1 MKNIVIFTG
10 FSSLYLIE
18 KSEPLVTDFF
28 LGVIIEILG
37 GFESIYIKNSSSTT
51 LANLSAAIILKLFH
65 PSFKVWNFLLS
76 NPYKSQF
83 LHKFFNFGFKFES
96 QTIPSDVQVFYPHE
110 IAAYHLIV
118 ATEGRP
124 SRANY
129 IPLQTSPFPMP
140 SQEGAEFYRRL
151 LHNSV
156 IFDPTITDQ
165 KNPEK
170 LRALHINEV
179 SRLLALYVARRGS
192 AHAFWDLS
200 RDGPIKDYDYSIPR

>member
-1 MKNIVIFTG
+1 MAQLGTILKGYAAAKRVSREGGVFAVTIPSKEEKDDQYVIKLEHVPF
-10 FSSLYLIE
+10 L
-18 KSEPLVTDFF
+18 EPRDRKAHVWF
-28 LGVIIEILG
+28 LGTSQG
-37 GFESIYIKNSSSTT
+37 SH
-51 LANLSAAIILKLFH
+51 H
-65 PSFKVWNFLLS
+65 P
-76 NPYKSQF
+76 